1 MYGQALGNCR
11 CTTRSSKYIL
21 STLLFML
28 GLAMPMS
35 SWSGADGLDDED
47 NAKMARTKAQMNSMK
62 ARSSKQ
68 RNGQGGGGEG
78 SSGESKCGNLEIGNV
93 SNSRPGRP
101 VREVTVV
108 VDGPVINAN
117 NCR

>member
-1 MYGQALGNCR
+1 MHRQAMWGSR
-11 CTTRSSKYIL
+11 CATGSSKYIL
-21 STLLFML
+21 SALLFTL
-28 GLAMPMS
+28 GLALSLP
-35 SWSGADGLDDED
+35 SWSGVDGLEDED

-62 ARSSKQ
+62 AKSSKQ
-68 RNGQGGGGEG
+68 RKDQGGDG
-78 SSGESKCGNLEIGNV
+78 SSGDEKCGNLEIGNV